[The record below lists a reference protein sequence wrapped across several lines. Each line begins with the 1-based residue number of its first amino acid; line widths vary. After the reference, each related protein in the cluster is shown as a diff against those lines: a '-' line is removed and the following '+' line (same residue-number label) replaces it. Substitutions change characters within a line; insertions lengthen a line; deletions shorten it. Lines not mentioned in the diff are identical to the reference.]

1 MSLLTNFFI
10 IILYIATAVSI
21 YGFNTV
27 RPNEV
32 IFNTGHYIR
41 DDVNTEAGMTSPIP
55 KNVCYKKTLK
65 SEPVECE
72 YNYAQYY
79 TSFVANPVPGTI
91 NIGININPDEDARK
105 LRIMVSNYDGEF
117 TTTPIP
123 TKGSIQGFAANLV
136 SPSDP
141 ENNSKLSMSSLDSA
155 GLLQQEMMDGSTL
168 KGLPSA
174 FTNLQVGSSR
184 YGESVWIY
192 NDSDAETLTIG
203 GFEAVDFSLEP
214 TKPQPFSINA
224 IRQTNGSYTN
234 NNGVQN
240 GAYYPPGVTYL
251 TDHVRIQ
258 DIYND
263 GGEVCINQKEPNNFD
278 HCNQDAQGIFIKGD
292 VIIGKLFGLV
302 GFVQYRTGETTT
314 DQLPS
319 EVTSLEVYLDVNMD
333 GCKGM
338 TPDTYL
344 IGSNTSSVCP
354 TVGGTDVDRVD
365 GYMVSYIGYLKAK
378 QAHNYSGLFW
388 MEVHSLP
395 GQNCQVQPEVV
406 DLEGE
411 MVHLLGIS
419 NTGLFDYQ
427 SGGWNEN
434 ASFNFIFVEAFG
446 SSNNTKVDRYIK
458 FCNLNPVADYTASNA
473 GGWEESA
480 VKYMAEDGG
489 TNGEFE
495 FGVAVYGIPVT
506 TQQ

>member
-141 ENNSKLSMSSLDSA
+141 ENNSKLSMSSFDSA

-258 DIYND
+258 DISSE

-278 HCNQDAQGIFIKGD
+278 HCDENSKGIFIKGD

-314 DQLPS
+314 NQFPS
-319 EVTSLEVYLDVNMD
+319 QMASLDVYLDVNMD
-333 GCKGM
+333 GCKG
-338 TPDTYL
+338 TTTTTYN
-344 IGSNTSSVCP
+344 IGFDEHSVCP
-354 TVGGTDVDRVD
+354 EAGDEDKVD

-378 QAHNYSGLFW
+378 QVHNYSGLFW
-388 MEVHSLP
+388 MEVHDDTNASPACLSNP
-395 GQNCQVQPEVV
+395 DGTVGGSTGRIGV
-406 DLEGE
+406 
-411 MVHLLGIS
+411 S

-446 SSNNTKVDRYIK
+446 SGNTEVDRYIK
-458 FCNLNPVADYTASNA
+458 FCNLNPVANYTASSA

-480 VKYMAEDGG
+480 VKYMPEDGG
-489 TNGEFE
+489 VSGNFE